1 MAMELSDPAD
11 QKFLLF
17 EIFKIDSFS
26 QNHKFTDFNKKT
38 CEMIL
43 KSARDFAVKEL
54 MPANRLADKKN
65 NHPEG
70 ANFINQEI
78 KVPVSYHRPY
88 QLFCKGGW
96 LAMCEEEKWGG
107 QSMPQVLGTA
117 VNELF
122 MGANPS
128 LINYPGL
135 THGAGAIIKEF
146 GSETQK
152 GKYLKKLFQG
162 RYAGTMCLTESQ
174 AGSDVGALETRAFR
188 NDDGT
193 YSIEGN
199 KIFISGA
206 DSDLVENII
215 HPVLARIDGAPSGTK
230 GISLFLVPK
239 YRTDENGNTLPEKN
253 NVEITGIEEKM
264 GMHGNVTC
272 SVSFGSKGQCIG
284 ELVGEENKG
293 MKYMFLMMNEARQG
307 AAVQALGISSA
318 SYAYA
323 AAYARKRIQGPL
335 ITESFSPK
343 PEKKPIIQHPDVRRQ
358 LLFMKTFIEGT
369 RFLSYFLKWCQDMK
383 EITQENEEKEKFQGL
398 IELLTPV
405 SKAYTTFRGIDITS
419 AGIQVLGGYG
429 FIEEYPQAQ
438 CYRDVRISSLYE
450 GTNGIQAMDLLGR
463 KLGMKKGKPF
473 MDLCSEISKAINNA
487 NQAGLNYIGEK
498 LKTMLDKAAG
508 CAINTGKAASGEK
521 IMDAFAS
528 ASLFLEAIG
537 DLCMA
542 WAFAVRATA
551 AKEKLEHNISKKEI
565 PFYEGQVVTAQF
577 FYDTIYHEALGR
589 MDALMNLSD
598 TVMKMPEAGFYS
610 K

>member
-1 MAMELSDPAD
+1 MVMELSDPAD

-17 EIFKIDSFS
+17 EIFKVDSFS
-26 QNHKFTDFNKKT
+26 QNQKFADFNKKT

-43 KSARDFAVKEL
+43 KSARDFAVREL

-65 NHPEG
+65 GDVDGPNLV
-70 ANFINQEI
+70 NQEI
-78 KVPVSYHRPY
+78 KVPKSYHKPY
-88 QLFCKGGW
+88 ELFCKGGW
-96 LAMCEEEKWGG
+96 LAMCDEEKWGG
-107 QSMPQVLGTA
+107 QSMPHLLGTA
-117 VNELF
+117 INELF

-152 GKYLKKLFQG
+152 KKYLKKLFQG
-162 RYAGTMCLTESQ
+162 QYAGTMCLTEPQ
-174 AGSDVGALETRAFR
+174 AGSDVGALDTKAVKNE
-188 NDDGT
+188 DGT

-215 HPVLARIDGAPSGTK
+215 HPVLAKIEGAPSGTK

-239 YRTDENGNTLPEKN
+239 YLTDENGNTLDLKN

-272 SVSFGSKGQCIG
+272 SVSFGSRGKCIG
-284 ELVGEENKG
+284 ELIGEENKG

-323 AAYARKRIQGPL
+323 AEYAKKRVQGPL
-335 ITESFSPK
+335 ITEAFNPQ
-343 PEKKPIIQHPDVRRQ
+343 PEKKTIIHHPDVRRQ

-383 EITQENEEKEKFQGL
+383 EISQENEEKEKFQGL

-405 SKAYTTFRGIDITS
+405 SKSYTTFKGIDITS
-419 AGIQVLGGYG
+419 TGIQVLGGYG

-473 MDLCSEISKAINNA
+473 MDLCSEISKSINNA
-487 NQAGLNYIGEK
+487 NGAGLNYIGEK
-498 LKTMLDKAAG
+498 LKAMLDKAVN
-508 CAINTGKAASGEK
+508 CAINMGNAAAGEK
-521 IMDAFAS
+521 VMDAFGS
-528 ASLFLEAIG
+528 ASLFLESIG

-542 WAFAVRATA
+542 WAFAVRACA
-551 AKEKLEHNISKKEI
+551 SKEKLGQKVPKKDI
-565 PFYEGQVVTAQF
+565 PFYEGQIITAQF
-577 FYDTIYHEALGR
+577 YYDTIYHEALGR
-589 MDALMNLSD
+589 MDSVMNLSES
-598 TVMKMPEAGFYS
+598 VMKMPEAGFYS